1 MTILGMAPTRSNG
14 WALAVVIGSLLALG
28 TVVWSPDSSTQAAA
42 GSITLPFPAPLRT
55 TPTDPD
61 GAPARMRAS
70 VLQPAPEVALRR
82 EAAPAVIKVAVPKPK
97 ESDLRWRPD
106 RTEKAPSCQLDCQY
120 THNDELRYCGGYLTA
135 EQLALEGRSAPLPGC
150 RKALYQ
156 TLQACMRKCG
166 ITIPDLRV
174 VPAPRG
180 MN

>member
-1 MTILGMAPTRSNG
+1 MVELVQSLGGIAKKSGPR
-14 WALAVVIGSLLALG
+14 
-28 TVVWSPDSSTQAAA
+28 
-42 GSITLPFPAPLRT
+42 IT
-55 TPTDPD
+55 
-61 GAPARMRAS
+61 
-70 VLQPAPEVALRR
+70 
-82 EAAPAVIKVAVPKPK
+82 
-97 ESDLRWRPD
+97 
-106 RTEKAPSCQLDCQY
+106 QY